1 MLVVV
6 TYDVKTS
13 EIGGAKRLR
22 QVAKK
27 CEARGIRVQNSVFEC
42 QLDATQLVQL
52 KHDLTKIINLKTDSL
67 RFYSIGNQYKNKV
80 EHIGAKETID
90 VQDPLIF

>member
-13 EIGGAKRLR
+13 EIGGSKRLR

-27 CEARGIRVQNSVFEC
+27 CEAHGIRVQHSVFEC
-42 QLDATQLVQL
+42 QLDAAQLVQL

-90 VQDPLIF
+90 VQEPLIF

>member
-13 EIGGAKRLR
+13 EVGGAKRLR

-42 QLDATQLVQL
+42 QLVQL